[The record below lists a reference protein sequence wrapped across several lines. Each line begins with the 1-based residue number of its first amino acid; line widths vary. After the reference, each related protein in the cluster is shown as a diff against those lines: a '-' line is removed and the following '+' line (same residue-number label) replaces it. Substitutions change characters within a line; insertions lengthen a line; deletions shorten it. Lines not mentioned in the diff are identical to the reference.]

1 MNWVGRILTCVSAL
15 SLFIVGA
22 EPAHAEVS
30 GISVWVISGATGEPD
45 PSQVSENQIQFAIG
59 FSDSA
64 GASTIIF
71 PNSSYGWSASG
82 GGRVVGSGGSNP
94 NSWWSSP
101 SGPPRYMSAYDLRD
115 LTPGTVYTI
124 SAWVLDHGQR
134 FETSL
139 NVTTKSRLSP
149 PGAPTGVVGVP
160 GANSIAVSWS
170 APSSTGGAAITGYT
184 AIASPGGLTCTST
197 SLSCTIAGLSPGYA
211 YTLTVFASNQ
221 AGAGSASAE
230 SSPVTLA
237 GEPTQVAK
245 PTATPAQGTSALP
258 VSSPGATNAVPTEL
272 GDVDPSVDTVDG
284 ELVITRSGGLYRLRV
299 ETNSPETPFTVTAR
313 KPGAKVLKWSL
324 DTKATGAVAFSTRRD
339 LSGYIVRLR
348 MEGQTLD
355 VVTIPADR
363 TS

>member
-1 MNWVGRILTCVSAL
+1 MSAL

-22 EPAHAEVS
+22 EPAQAEVS

-71 PNSSYGWSASG
+71 PNSSYGWSAAG

-115 LTPGTVYTI
+115 LTPGTEYTI

-139 NVTTKSRLSP
+139 NITTKSRLSP
-149 PGAPTGVVGVP
+149 PGAPK
-160 GANSIAVSWS
+160 
-170 APSSTGGAAITGYT
+170 GGAAITGYT

-197 SLSCTIAGLSPGYA
+197 SVTCTIAGLSPGYS

-221 AGAGSASAE
+221 AGAGPASAVFL
-230 SSPVTLA
+230 PVTLA
-237 GEPTQVAK
+237 GESTQVAK
-245 PTATPAQGTSALP
+245 PTATPALGTSALP

-299 ETNSPETPFTVTAR
+299 DTNSPETPFTVTAR

-324 DTKATGAVAFSTRRD
+324 NTKATGAVAFSTKRD
-339 LSGYIVRLR
+339 LSGYTVRLR

-363 TS
+363 TW